1 MKPKTT
7 KENVQVTQVNRSMQ
21 GKEILEKIVHIKK
34 QKKEQIK
41 DTLKLKQQEQVSV
54 FAAAK
59 AAVFFRGRFPQLKVY
74 KSAQSVTAYLVLF
87 IAKQSAKMKTAKH

>member
-1 MKPKTT
+1 
-7 KENVQVTQVNRSMQ
+7 MQ

-34 QKKEQIK
+34 QKKEQIKDTK

-87 IAKQSAKMKTAKH
+87 IAKQSAKMKAAKH

>member
-1 MKPKTT
+1 
-7 KENVQVTQVNRSMQ
+7 MQ

-54 FAAAK
+54 FTAAK